1 MKVNLL
7 RASANTLEISDFFFF
22 TEIYYKIGLY
32 DVYFFHNLLNCSYLK
47 WLIRWILFSL
57 AFPVLFL
64 NSSPHNSQLGLW
76 SLTSMLSWTGKAA
89 KSVISLKSMVTSC
102 GLNLTSFFSRTISR
116 SRNEGINSDN
126 LTWWSCMTRRSKSWW
141 LQIKCLNRDCFF
153 SYLENESVF
162 YRHLKTKSEMG
173 TLPKDMDIFNAIFFN
188 KSIKLKNQILKNQSI
203 YKC

>member
-1 MKVNLL
+1 MQIHLKCQTNSFSHKYI
-7 RASANTLEISDFFFF
+7 RKFDFTSFIFSIICWIFF
-22 TEIYYKIGLY
+22 
-32 DVYFFHNLLNCSYLK
+32 YLK
-47 WLIRWILFSL
+47 WLMRWILFSL

-162 YRHLKTKSEMG
+162 YRHLTTKHNH
-173 TLPKDMDIFNAIFFN
+173 K
-188 KSIKLKNQILKNQSI
+188 
-203 YKC
+203 